1 MAAVNLTWTAPPSLI
16 VGNLDDWR
24 DRILAGLHAIADT
37 FAGII
42 RGWMVANAPWNDQT
56 GEARAGLDAT
66 VEKAAQSVTIRVFG
80 RALHTMFLELGTVH
94 MAPRPVIRPAIEAHV
109 AAIAAALHALVA

>member
-1 MAAVNLTWTAPPSLI
+1 MVAVNLTWTAPPSLI

-37 FAGII
+37 FAGSI

-80 RALHTMFLELGTVH
+80 RALHTIFLEAGTRYA
-94 MAPRPVIRPAIEAHV
+94 APRPVIMPAIYAHV
-109 AAIAAALHALVA
+109 AAIMSALRGLVG